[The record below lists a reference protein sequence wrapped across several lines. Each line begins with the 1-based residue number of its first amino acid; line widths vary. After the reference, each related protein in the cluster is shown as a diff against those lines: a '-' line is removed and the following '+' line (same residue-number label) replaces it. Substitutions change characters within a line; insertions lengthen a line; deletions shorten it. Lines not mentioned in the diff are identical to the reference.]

1 MTEKIH
7 IIGAGIGG
15 LTTALSL
22 NQLGFDVQVYE
33 GAPAIKPV
41 GAGIVMANN
50 AMQVFDQLGIR
61 SKIEEAGC
69 RVSYMRI
76 TDAQFNELSTID
88 LAAFEQQYGVYNTA
102 IHRSDLQGILAEEVG
117 FEQIELGKR
126 LVQIKKEEGY
136 RLHFEDK
143 TEEKAQVLIGAD
155 GIHSVVRKQLFSP
168 STLRDSKQIC
178 WRGICDLELANHYN
192 HTAVEA

>member
-1 MTEKIH
+1 MRETTH

-22 NQLGFDVQVYE
+22 KQLGFDVRVWE

-50 AMQVFDQLGIR
+50 AMQVFDQLGLR
-61 SKIEEAGC
+61 SKIEEAGY

-88 LAAFEQQYGVYNTA
+88 LAAFERQYGVRNIA
-102 IHRSDLQGILAEEVG
+102 IHRADLQGILASELGLEH
-117 FEQIELGKR
+117 INLGKR
-126 LVQIKKEEGY
+126 LVQV
-136 RLHFEDK
+136 
-143 TEEKAQVLIGAD
+143 EK
-155 GIHSVVRKQLFSP
+155 
-168 STLRDSKQIC
+168 
-178 WRGICDLELANHYN
+178 
-192 HTAVEA
+192 